1 MNQERNKKIDRQK
14 ITIGL
19 LSAIG
24 GAIVLA
30 IIGFAWGGWVT
41 GGSATEMAEEIA
53 QKAVL
58 DRLVP
63 ICVEQF
69 NQDPEKDLKLKELKD
84 TDSWKRGDYIKKQ
97 GWATM
102 PGEKEPD
109 NKVAE
114 ECAEQLMQVSG

>member
-114 ECAEQLMQVSG
+114 ECAEQLTQMSG